1 MYATYFGLQ
10 EMPESSCRDFLY
22 KPIDHIYTKSSIKL
36 SNEKFYALQSV
47 PYEWLRLIAEYV
59 SSIASYTS
67 NRA

>member
-47 PYEWLRLIAEYV
+47 P
-59 SSIASYTS
+59 
-67 NRA
+67 